1 MSHRKVRRPRT
12 RPVLAIVLMFGA
24 SLAFVVMQAVV
35 KHAREVGLDT
45 TETMFFRT
53 APGLPFL
60 WWSLRQRGQGLM
72 PTRPKDVLVR
82 SMLGSM
88 AMSTNFTAMRWLSL
102 AQFSTLGL
110 SQPVFVALAAPWLLG
125 ERLNRH
131 AWIAMA
137 CAVSGALVLIAPGL
151 DAHTLALVPALLAVA
166 SALFSAFAHIW
177 VRKATEEDPPERV
190 VFHFAALV
198 AVGSLVIGL
207 ARGYFSG
214 IPTGVSAFD
223 LTLIVPGMSSFG
235 TLGQVLM
242 TRAHVHGD
250 APTVAMVGYAGIGL
264 SMLADVILF
273 DAWPAH
279 SAYAGAALMVC
290 AGGILVH
297 GARNPASRPHEPA
310 ATHDRSS
317 H

>member
-1 MSHRKVRRPRT
+1 M
-12 RPVLAIVLMFGA
+12 LMFGA
-24 SLAFVVMQAVV
+24 SASFVIMQAVV

-53 APGLPFL
+53 APGLPLL
-60 WWSLRQRGQGLM
+60 WWALKQRGQGLL
-72 PTRPKDVLVR
+72 PESPKDVAVR
-82 SMLGSM
+82 SVLGSL

-110 SQPVFVALAAPWLLG
+110 SQPVFVALAAPVILG

-131 AWIAMA
+131 AFVAMSL
-137 CAVSGALVLIAPGL
+137 AVAGALVLVLPSFESHSL
-151 DAHTLALVPALLAVA
+151 TLIPALLAIA

-177 VRKATEEDPPERV
+177 VRKATEQDPPERV

-198 AVGSLVIGL
+198 AVGSLLIGL
-207 ARGYFSG
+207 ARGRFS
-214 IPTGVSAFD
+214 
-223 LTLIVPGMSSFG
+223 TLPVGHELPELSWIVLGMAGFG

-250 APTVAMVGYAGIGL
+250 APTVAMVGYSGIAL

-273 DAWPAH
+273 DQWPAA
-279 SAYAGAALMVC
+279 SAYAGASLMIL
-290 AGGILVH
+290 AGVVLVL
-297 GARNPASRPHEPA
+297 GARTASPPSGPADQRDKTAH
-310 ATHDRSS
+310 
-317 H
+317 

>member
-1 MSHRKVRRPRT
+1 
-12 RPVLAIVLMFGA
+12 MFGA
-24 SLAFVVMQAVV
+24 SAAFVVMQAVV

-53 APGLPFL
+53 APGLPLL

-72 PTRPKDVLVR
+72 PARPKDVLVR
-82 SMLGSM
+82 SVLGSL

-110 SQPVFVALAAPWLLG
+110 SQPVFVALAAPLLLG

-137 CAVSGALVLIAPGL
+137 CAISGALVLIAPGL
-151 DAHTLALVPALLAVA
+151 EADSLALVPALLAVA

-177 VRKATEEDPPERV
+177 VRKATEHDPPDRV

-198 AVGSLVIGL
+198 AIVSLIVGLS
-207 ARGYFSG
+207 RGYFTAIPQGLSG
-214 IPTGVSAFD
+214 RELAW
-223 LTLIVPGMSSFG
+223 IVLGMAGFG

-250 APTVAMVGYAGIGL
+250 APTVAMVGYASIGL

-273 DAWPAH
+273 QIWPAH
-279 SAYAGAALMVC
+279 SAYAGAFLMIG
-290 AGGILVH
+290 AGGILVY
-297 GARNPASRPHEPA
+297 GANNPARPPHEPA
-310 ATHDRSS
+310 ATRDRSS
-317 H
+317 D

>member
-1 MSHRKVRRPRT
+1 MRSSRS
-12 RPVLAIVLMFGA
+12 RPVLAIVLMLGA
-24 SLAFVVMQAVV
+24 TASFVLMQAVV
-35 KHAREVGLDT
+35 KRARESGLDT

-60 WWSLRQRGQGLM
+60 WWLLRQRSQGLM
-72 PTRPKDVLVR
+72 PARPKDVLVR
-82 SMLGSM
+82 SMLGSV

-110 SQPVFVALAAPWLLG
+110 SQPVFVALVAPLLLG

-131 AWIAMA
+131 AWIAMLLA
-137 CAVSGALVLIAPGL
+137 LSGALVLIAPGL
-151 DAHTLALVPALLAVA
+151 DARELALLPALLAVT

-177 VRKATEEDPPERV
+177 VRKATEHDPPERV

-198 AVGSLVIGL
+198 AIVSLVVGL
-207 ARGYFSG
+207 SRGYFA
-214 IPTGVSAFD
+214 GVPAGSSLGELAW
-223 LTLIVPGMSSFG
+223 IVIGMASLG

-264 SMLADVILF
+264 SMLADIALF
-273 DAWPAH
+273 DTWPAH
-279 SAYAGAALMVC
+279 SAYAGALLMVL
-290 AGGILVH
+290 AGIVLVR
-297 GARNPASRPHEPA
+297 GASRGASAPPASPPSVPA
-310 ATHDRSS
+310 
-317 H
+317 

>member
-1 MSHRKVRRPRT
+1 M
-12 RPVLAIVLMFGA
+12 LAIVLMFGA
-24 SLAFVVMQAVV
+24 SAAFVVMQAVV
-35 KHAREVGLDT
+35 KHAREAGLDT

-53 APGLPFL
+53 APGLPLL
-60 WWSLRQRGQGLM
+60 WWSLRQRGQGLL
-72 PTRPKDVLVR
+72 PTRPKDVFVR
-82 SMLGSM
+82 SVLGSL

-110 SQPVFVALAAPWLLG
+110 SQPVFVALAAPLLLG

-131 AWIAMA
+131 AWVAMA
-137 CAVSGALVLIAPGL
+137 FAISGALVLIAPGL
-151 DAHTLALVPALLAVA
+151 ETHTLALVPALLAVA

-177 VRKATEEDPPERV
+177 VRKATEQDPPDRV

-198 AVGSLVIGL
+198 AVVSLVVGVS
-207 ARGYFSG
+207 RGYFSALPAG
-214 IPTGVSAFD
+214 LSAGG
-223 LTLIVPGMSSFG
+223 LAWIVLGMASFG

-250 APTVAMVGYAGIGL
+250 APTVAMVGYAAIGL

-279 SAYAGAALMVC
+279 SAYAGACLMVC
-290 AGGILVH
+290 AGAILVN
-297 GARNPASRPHEPA
+297 GARKPASPPHEPA
-310 ATHDRSS
+310 VTQDRSS

>member
-1 MSHRKVRRPRT
+1 MPRR

-24 SLAFVVMQAVV
+24 SAAFVVMQAVV

-53 APGLPFL
+53 APGLPLL
-60 WWSLRQRGQGLM
+60 WWSLRARGQGLW
-72 PTRPKDVLVR
+72 PARPKDLLVR
-82 SMLGSM
+82 SVLGSL

-110 SQPVFVALAAPWLLG
+110 SQPVFVALAAPRLLG

-137 CAVSGALVLIAPGL
+137 FAVCGALVLIAPGL
-151 DAHTLALVPALLAVA
+151 KTDSLSLIPALLAVT

-177 VRKATEEDPPERV
+177 VRKATEHDPPDRV

-198 AVGSLVIGL
+198 ALGSLVLGL
-207 ARGYFSG
+207 SRGYFTA
-214 IPTGVSAFD
+214 IPQGVSGAE
-223 LTLIVPGMSSFG
+223 LALIVFGLAGFG

-273 DAWPAH
+273 DSWPAH
-279 SAYAGAALMVC
+279 SAYAGACLMIA
-290 AGGILVH
+290 AGGILVY
-297 GARNPASRPHEPA
+297 GAKNPASPPYAPA
-310 ATHDRSS
+310 ATRDRSS
-317 H
+317 D